1 MRDWANPIS
10 FLLRGLLMGVLFF
23 FLSGSALGATLV
35 VSIVPE
41 SPREYIIE
49 VRDSL
54 GLPQRLI
61 TEKHRATFNVQEG
74 FVTITIEDKKT
85 LKKYIVRDS
94 IIQILYD

>member
-1 MRDWANPIS
+1 MSNPIS
-10 FLLRGLLMGVLFF
+10 FLLRGLLSGVLFF
-23 FLSGSALGATLV
+23 FLSGSAFGATLV

-54 GLPQRLI
+54 GLPQRLV
-61 TEKHRATFNVQEG
+61 TEKHKATFTVQEG

-85 LKKYIVRDS
+85 LRKYIARDS
-94 IIQILYD
+94 IVQVLYD